1 MPCVIVLLLL
11 GMPRLALFLVFFFSD
26 YLGRAYDTN
35 FWPILGFCF
44 MPLTTLAYAWA
55 INSQG
60 RVEGFALAACVLA
73 ALLDLGMLGA
83 SRRRA
88 PAEN

>member
-11 GMPRLALFLVFFFSD
+11 GLPRLAIFLTFLFSD
-26 YLGRAYDTN
+26 YLGRAYESN
-35 FWPILGFCF
+35 FWPFLGFFC

-55 INSQG
+55 RNTYGQ
-60 RVEGFALAACVLA
+60 VEGIGLAACVLA

-88 PAEN
+88 PAEG